1 MRLYFTG
8 HRKHLSESMTKINY
22 KSTEAF
28 KRDLKRLLKRFSS
41 LDTDI
46 EVAKT
51 FTIELFH
58 LQKIN
63 KQAIFLIPN
72 FCTDE
77 LKICKLKKFAC
88 KALKGRGVKS
98 GIRIIYAY
106 FVLTNTVDFI
116 EMYFKGESEN
126 EDKERI
132 KEYLSSIQG
141 VPLARTKGMMQK

>member
-1 MRLYFTG
+1 
-8 HRKHLSESMTKINY
+8 MTKIFY
-22 KSTEAF
+22 KQTEDF
-28 KRDLKRLLKRFSS
+28 ERDLKRLLKKFPT
-41 LDTDI
+41 LTDDI
-46 EVAKT
+46 EVAKS

-58 LQKIN
+58 LQKLN
-63 KQAIFLIPN
+63 KQAIFPIPN
-72 FCTDE
+72 FCSDE
-77 LKICKLKKFAC
+77 LKICKIKKFAC

>member
-1 MRLYFTG
+1 
-8 HRKHLSESMTKINY
+8 MTKINY
-22 KSTEAF
+22 RFTTSFE
-28 KRDLKRLLKRFSS
+28 RDLKRLLKKFPS
-41 LDTDI
+41 LNDDI

-63 KQAIFLIPN
+63 KQAVFPIPN
-72 FCTDE
+72 FCTEE
-77 LKICKLKKFAC
+77 LRICKLKKFAC

-106 FVLTNTVDFI
+106 HVLTHTVDFI
-116 EMYFKGESEN
+116 EIYFKGEAEN

-132 KEYLSSIQG
+132 KVYLAG
-141 VPLARTKGMMQK
+141 KC